1 MIRLVSCVGAPRV
14 SGSPVALAVLAIAWQ
29 WGHRCV
35 MIVAVLAEIPPRA
48 FGETVRG
55 CRVGSEY
62 FLDYYGGWRDECW
75 DV

>member
-1 MIRLVSCVGAPRV
+1 
-14 SGSPVALAVLAIAWQ
+14 
-29 WGHRCV
+29 

-62 FLDYYGGWRDECW
+62 FLDYYGEWRDECW

>member
-1 MIRLVSCVGAPRV
+1 
-14 SGSPVALAVLAIAWQ
+14 
-29 WGHRCV
+29 

-62 FLDYYGGWRDECW
+62 FLDYYGGWRENAGTFEAAELM
-75 DV
+75 VAGMNAHEASGVLFE